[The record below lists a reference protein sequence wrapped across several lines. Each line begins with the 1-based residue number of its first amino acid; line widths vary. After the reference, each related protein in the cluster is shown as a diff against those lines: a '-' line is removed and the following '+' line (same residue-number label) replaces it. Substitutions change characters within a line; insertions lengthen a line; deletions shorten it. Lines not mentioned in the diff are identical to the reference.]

1 MKVLAAQ
8 FAFYLR
14 DPDARQNLRA
24 LARLL
29 LAALAVVIA
38 FTVLFHVI
46 MVLEGQEHSWITGL
60 YWTLTVMS
68 TLGFGDIT
76 FTGDLGRV
84 FSIVVLMTGIVLL
97 LIVLPFAFI
106 RFFYAPW
113 LEARVRARAPR
124 GVAADMSD
132 HVVICE
138 LDPVGR
144 ALMTRLVERGL
155 PYVVVESD
163 VGVAAELHGDRVSV
177 AAGEADDPAFL
188 RRLGIDRAR
197 LVFANREDTV
207 NTGIALTV
215 HEVAPT
221 VQVAAVTTRA
231 ASEDVLALSGATAVL
246 PLKRWL
252 GEHLANRVGGTHAGT
267 NVVGQFRDLL
277 VAEVPVRH
285 TPLLRRTLREA
296 RLREITGISVV
307 GLWERGRLVPAT
319 PDAVL
324 AETTVAVVTG
334 TRAQLDELDDL
345 LMIYDA
351 NPNPVVVIGAGRV
364 GRAAARALRKKDLS
378 VNVVERDPTLAS
390 RVGAEFPMFEGD
402 AAERELLEAAGLL
415 VAPAVVLTTHDDPMN
430 IYLASY
436 CRHLNPDLRI
446 VSRITLE
453 RNIESVHRA
462 GADFALS
469 YTALGVAAVWAYLV
483 NRPLMVLGGDLD
495 LVSLPVPEK
504 LAGKTL
510 AESGIGAKTGL
521 SVLAIDTNGSVVTSP
536 PATTVLPAGSEVVVL
551 GDGAQRALFDAV
563 FR

>member
-8 FAFYLR
+8 FAYYLR

-29 LAALAVVIA
+29 VGALAVVLL
-38 FTVLFHVI
+38 FTVLFHAI
-46 MVLEGQEHSWITGL
+46 MVLEGQQHSWITGL

-113 LEARVRARAPR
+113 LEAQGRARAPR
-124 GVAADMSD
+124 GVRDDMTG

-144 ALMTRLVERGL
+144 ALMARLIERGM
-155 PYVVVESD
+155 PYVVLESD
-163 VGVAAELHGDRVSV
+163 VAAAADLHGDRISV

-188 RRLGIDRAR
+188 RRLGVDRAR

-207 NTGIALTV
+207 NTGITLTV
-215 HEVAPT
+215 HEVAPH

-252 GEHLANRVGGTHAGT
+252 GEHLANRVGGTHAGA
-267 NVVGQFRDLL
+267 NVVGHFRDLL
-277 VAEVPVRH
+277 VAEVPIRH
-285 TPLLRRTLREA
+285 TPLVRRTIREA
-296 RLREITGISVV
+296 RLRETTGVSVV
-307 GLWERGRLVPAT
+307 GLWERGRLVRAT
-319 PDAVL
+319 PDARL
-324 AETTVAVVTG
+324 AESTVAVVTG
-334 TRAQLDELDDL
+334 TRDQLDELDDL

-351 NPNPVVVIGAGRV
+351 NPNPVVVLGAGRV
-364 GRAAARALRKKDLS
+364 GRAAARALRKKELA
-378 VNVVERDPTLAS
+378 VNIVERDPALAA
-390 RVGAEFPMFEGD
+390 RVGAEFPMYEGD

-415 VAPAVVLTTHDDPMN
+415 VAPAVVLTTHDDAMN

-453 RNIESVHRA
+453 RNVESVHRA

-469 YTALGVAAVWAYLV
+469 YTALGVAAVWAHLV

-504 LAGKTL
+504 LAGKSL
-510 AESGIGAKTGL
+510 SESGIGAKTGL
-521 SVLAIDTNGSVVTSP
+521 SVLAIESHGAVVTSP
-536 PATTVLPAGSEVVVL
+536 PASAVLPAGGEVVVL
-551 GDGAQRALFDAV
+551 GDRMQRALFDSE